1 MAHTEPGVLSRMCR
15 VWGQRRSCVHLWY
28 SLTMTEAHYRQCG
41 LRKMVFWDM
50 NVFYNFLSFFLD
62 LNFSFIGVPFP
73 RFLLTLTF
81 LLILLKTCQFCMD
94 CRMKTDALNFCVWES
109 RIYPGS
115 FRKGLDLFCSLQ
127 DILVLKTLE
136 VFRNGLVIKQE
147 LVHFCVLGIKESK
160 CLRKYLLNEWMNIKN
175 GSVNRHEGIYGNT
188 WQVFMECVYPVS
200 DRP

>member
-1 MAHTEPGVLSRMCR
+1 MRVRINHSTCSESGLNDKYLNKLVKMAHTEPGVLSRMCR

-94 CRMKTDALNFCVWES
+94 CRMKTDALNFCV
-109 RIYPGS
+109 
-115 FRKGLDLFCSLQ
+115 
-127 DILVLKTLE
+127 
-136 VFRNGLVIKQE
+136 
-147 LVHFCVLGIKESK
+147 LGIKESK
-160 CLRKYLLNEWMNIKN
+160 CLRKYLLNEWMNI
-175 GSVNRHEGIYGNT
+175 
-188 WQVFMECVYPVS
+188 
-200 DRP
+200 